1 MARRKKEEISN
12 KEVLYKVTSN
22 GTNAVFLNGKT
33 VIFDS
38 NKQAIVDKGT
48 FEALKE
54 MGVLV

>member
-12 KEVLYKVTSN
+12 EEVLYKVTSN
-22 GTNAVFLNGKT
+22 GTTAVFLNGKT
-33 VIFDS
+33 IVFDN
-38 NKQAIVDKGT
+38 NKQAVVNKET